1 MADKFFNA
9 FKLGEMVNP
18 STRSDFDRVQENAK
32 RAGEQSVRPG
42 IGSELAQEQAAAA
55 ALSSVQNQI
64 YYVDGSDAMANQGF
78 TVSFMHVPSGKSVF
92 FKAFITAFNETFS
105 CDWSEEA
112 VYGRADPIRM
122 FKQNTRNITLALMVP
137 AASEGE
143 AFENLAKIQKL
154 VSYLYPSYTDTN
166 NALTISQSPLIRMRV
181 FNLATNAGAY
191 YNSAG
196 SVNEPET
203 PNGNEG
209 YTYRNLKNGL
219 GPGRVHDLN
228 TTRGTGATRPVD
240 GDVTGTGL
248 LGIIKN
254 LSINH
259 NLENTDMGVFQYKGG
274 NVLPKAIEIN
284 LDFGV
289 IHEHPLG
296 WNKEGSFSNNVFPYG
311 ANLEESKPKTKEQLG
326 VLMEAG
332 AMGYMQGALDQQREE
347 EDERLNEQAKQIAQA
362 KYLKANGKLNRHGR
376 NLRDSTSRTPTEQRI
391 YDQITG
397 PTGQESQDASGPTE
411 PSAPQ
416 VNVDFATLIG
426 Q

>member
-1 MADKFFNA
+1 MAADKFFNA
-9 FKLGEMVNP
+9 FKLGNLNA
-18 STRSDFDRVQENAK
+18 STRSDTGRVQENAN
-32 RAGEQSVRPG
+32 RAGQQSVRPG
-42 IGSELAQEQAAAA
+42 DDAAAAQAQAEAA
-55 ALSSVQNQI
+55 ALSSIQNQI

-78 TVSFMHVPSGKSVF
+78 TVSFMHVPSGNSVF

-154 VSYLYPSYTDTN
+154 VSYLYPSYADTN

-209 YTYRNLKNGL
+209 YTYENLKKGL
-219 GPGRVHDLN
+219 GPGRVE
-228 TTRGTGATRPVD
+228 GEGEGATRPVD

-296 WNKEGSFSNNVFPYG
+296 WNETGDFSNNVFPYG
-311 ANLEESKPKTKEQLG
+311 ANLEQSKPKTQTQLAKE
-326 VLMEAG
+326 MNAG
-332 AMGYMQGALDQQREE
+332 AMGYISGALAQQREE

-391 YDQITG
+391 YDQITV

>member
-1 MADKFFNA
+1 MADSFFNA
-9 FKLGEMVNP
+9 FKLGSLNA
-18 STRSDFDRVQENAK
+18 SNRSDFDRVQENAK
-32 RAGEQSVRPG
+32 RAGEQTAEIFAGDP
-42 IGSELAQEQAAAA
+42 ILAQRAAETA
-55 ALSSVQNQI
+55 ALSSVENQI

-78 TVSFMHVPSGKSVF
+78 TVSFMHVPSGNSVF

-181 FNLATNAGAY
+181 FNLATNAGAHLH
-191 YNSAG
+191 SAG

-209 YTYRNLKNGL
+209 YTYENLKSGL
-219 GPGRVHDLN
+219 GPGRVQGEGE
-228 TTRGTGATRPVD
+228 GTTRPVD

-248 LGIIKN
+248 LGIVKN

-296 WNKEGSFSNNVFPYG
+296 WNETGDFSNSVFPYG
-311 ANLEESKPKTKEQLG
+311 ANLEQSKPKTKEQLAKE
-326 VLMEAG
+326 MKAG
-332 AMGYMQGALDQQREE
+332 TMGYMSGALAQQREE
-347 EDERLNEQAKQIAQA
+347 EAVRLNEQAKQIAQA
-362 KYLKANGKLNRHGR
+362 KYLKVNGKLNRAGR
-376 NLRDSTSRTPTEQRI
+376 RALDGKSGELSSTDARALAYASIPSA
-391 YDQITG
+391 
-397 PTGQESQDASGPTE
+397 QESRDAAGPTE

-416 VNVDFATLIG
+416 VDLDLATLLG